1 MAWHCIWFVCVIC
14 HIGCFCK
21 LSEEHWTLHI
31 LDGHHIGDSEEEV
44 PHCWHPFS
52 IFGTFPQS
60 ALRKG
65 LEKIKAQH
73 VVNGPAVALFNYSWK
88 IIWAVSD
95 PTPIARREDFSFVF
109 VTFWPSYVSNRQEMR
124 WSDVNYPWR
133 LYATVKL
140 DFISLTTRPG
150 VVYL

>member
-1 MAWHCIWFVCVIC
+1 M
-14 HIGCFCK
+14 
-21 LSEEHWTLHI
+21 TLHLICVWYVMLAAYTNWVRSIGHFTSSMDTI
-31 LDGHHIGDSEEEV
+31 LVTQKKRCPIAGIHFGM
-44 PHCWHPFS
+44 
-52 IFGTFPQS
+52 FGTFPQS

-73 VVNGPAVALFNYSWK
+73 VVNWPTVALFNYSWK